1 MTLQK
6 SLFVVALCFFAA
18 GTATAQ
24 TNTVATG
31 GANPAE
37 AKSPPDSYSPYL
49 DKIFR
54 IFNENYRLGPGDEIS
69 LRIKGQP
76 AYSLEKTKVSPT
88 GTIYHELV
96 GEVSVV
102 GLTTSQLAERLTND
116 LGEYLKNPQVSVQ
129 LVEAASAKVS
139 VFGEVHR
146 PGIVVMSRPMRL
158 LDAISEAGGFSDTG
172 RKSSVEVLRQH
183 PDGTRVPMRIDVK
196 KYLEGKGNPESN
208 IPLQAGDLVV
218 VHGNTK
224 KTLGTIGAIAG
235 LGSFGSMIAR
245 GW

>member
-1 MTLQK
+1 MTIQRP
-6 SLFVVALCFFAA
+6 LFAAALCLFAA
-18 GTATAQ
+18 AAATAQ
-24 TNTVATG
+24 TSAVG
-31 GANPAE
+31 PSGANPVE
-37 AKSPPDSYSPYL
+37 AKSPPDTYSPYL
-49 DKIFR
+49 DKVFR
-54 IFNENYRLGPGDEIS
+54 IYNENYRLGPGDEIS
-69 LRIKGQP
+69 IRVKGQP

-88 GTIYHELV
+88 GSIYHELI
-96 GEVSVV
+96 GEFSVM
-102 GLTTSQLAERLTND
+102 GLTTTQLTERLTND

-129 LVEAASAKVS
+129 LVEAASAKIS

-172 RKSSVEVLRQH
+172 KKSSVEVLRQQ
-183 PDGTRVPMRIDVK
+183 PDGTRVPMRVDVK

-218 VHGNTK
+218 VPGNTR
-224 KTLGTIGAIAG
+224 KTLATIGAIAG
-235 LGSFGSMIAR
+235 LGSFVNIIAR